1 MNTGGEGNV
10 LDCLKELNLITWVI
24 NIGGHSL
31 AEFTERE
38 MRLQKDGQ
46 RGAMPLP
53 LKMQEGV
60 QVASRL

>member
-38 MRLQKDGQ
+38 MRL
-46 RGAMPLP
+46 
-53 LKMQEGV
+53 
-60 QVASRL
+60 